1 MIKYIYTF
9 VIKDDICYCYIVV
22 ESDGTSVTRVQ
33 STNVTFAEKDMEK
46 DKVGQ
51 WRSKKIFFPNSLLP
65 IPCRLAWN
73 HAYLI

>member
-9 VIKDDICYCYIVV
+9 VFQDNICLLLYFFV

-51 WRSKKIFFPNSLLP
+51 WRSKKKNIFFLILYSQSLV
-65 IPCRLAWN
+65 A
-73 HAYLI
+73 